1 MITKLL
7 RYFTSAAPKVRRT
20 LWKQWYQ
27 LLANWYRKLDWSFMN
42 YGYADLNEKEKELHL
57 QEEDESDRYFI
68 QLYHHVANV
77 ADLSGK
83 DVLEVGSGRGGGCS
97 YVARYLKPK
106 SMKGMDFSVNAVNL
120 CKQRYSTPNLTFCHG
135 DAEFMP
141 FDDGSFDFVLNVE
154 SSHCYGSMKKF
165 VNEVVRVLKPG
176 GIFSWADF
184 RPKGEI
190 LALNRVFDNSGL
202 QQIKENDITLNVIHA
217 LDLVND
223 QKLELIKEHAPK
235 LIQRPFNDFAGVKGT
250 KIYNTFQSREKIYL
264 SKVFKSK

>member
-1 MITKLL
+1 MTTKLL

-42 YGYADLNEKEKELHL
+42 YGYADLNEKE
-57 QEEDESDRYFI
+57 
-68 QLYHHVANV
+68 
-77 ADLSGK
+77 
-83 DVLEVGSGRGGGCS
+83 GCS

-106 SMKGMDFSVNAVNL
+106 SMKGMDFSINAVNL
-120 CKQRYSTPNLTFCHG
+120 CKQRYSTLNLTFCHG